1 MTILLSLLVIYLLAT
16 FIYVF
21 VVTYQTFNNTIDAAA
36 AAMIVDP
43 SANPY
48 VLDTW
53 TPETWY
59 RALQR
64 FPIETSVDIRPD
76 YNSMV
81 VWRWWILPYL
91 FVSAGVCAWTARV
104 MITEKRRRTAYDTLG
119 SELHPLK

>member
-21 VVTYQTFNNTIDAAA
+21 VVTYQTFNNTINEAAA
-36 AAMIVDP
+36 ATIVDP
-43 SANPY
+43 SVNRYA
-48 VLDTW
+48 LDTW

-64 FPIETSVDIRPD
+64 LPIETSVDIQPD

-104 MITEKRRRTAYDTLG
+104 MIREKRWRTAYDTQG
-119 SELHPLK
+119 GELHRLK